1 MNHEMGLR
9 SPKRPVETLVNTL
22 KRLPPLPPPASICFL
37 STVTNS
43 SRSIAPEPS
52 GSASFIIVLNCSSLI
67 SICAAVSTERIS
79 AVSMKPL
86 PSASNFAKTGVSFD
100 RNSAASLAP
109 ALVATLPLAA
119 AGTSSATVSM
129 ARGAASEANL
139 FEFFE
144 REDSVL
150 ARAPLSVDTSA
161 VA

>member
-1 MNHEMGLR
+1 M
-9 SPKRPVETLVNTL
+9 
-22 KRLPPLPPPASICFL
+22 
-37 STVTNS
+37 
-43 SRSIAPEPS
+43 
-52 GSASFIIVLNCSSLI
+52 LNCSSLI

-79 AVSMKPL
+79 TVSMKPL
-86 PSASNFAKTGVSFD
+86 PSASNFAKTGVSFA

-150 ARAPLSVDTSA
+150 ARAPMSVDTSA

>member
-67 SICAAVSTERIS
+67 AICAAVSTERIS
-79 AVSMKPL
+79 TVSMKPL
-86 PSASNFAKTGVSFD
+86 PSASNFAKTGVSFA

-109 ALVATLPLAA
+109 ALVTLQLESLWIYLVAPVVGAA
-119 AGTSSATVSM
+119 AGVVVWRSLRPTDDAEAPPPISST
-129 ARGAASEANL
+129 AR
-139 FEFFE
+139 
-144 REDSVL
+144 
-150 ARAPLSVDTSA
+150 
-161 VA
+161 